1 MGIEKIA
8 KNAIENLVCKTVLKK
23 AAPQVTTALC
33 YADDVAKA
41 AKKGYDGIKEL
52 ADIAQEI
59 KDKKVNL
66 DSVGGYCRQYP
77 EDEEICGPLKQ

>member
-8 KNAIENLVCKTVLKK
+8 KNAFENLVCKTALKK
-23 AAPQVTTALC
+23 VAPQATALC
-33 YADDVAKA
+33 YADDAAKA
-41 AKKGYDGIKEL
+41 AKKVYDGGKEL